1 MAEAEVELK
10 SPLVPLFQRGRITKM
25 GSRRNLSPSVERKSA
40 FFDSPLWGKFCAET
54 KRLTVEEGDETSEA
68 TFVMH

>member
-40 FFDSPLWGKFCAET
+40 FFDSPLW
-54 KRLTVEEGDETSEA
+54 KRGARGD
-68 TFVMH
+68 FVLKPRD